1 MDICQ
6 KSDVSLLFNMLSRFV
21 IVFLPSSKCLNFMA
35 ILTIRIDFISF
46 LIWKDMKSDTIS
58 TFSPPIFPSMKL
70 WDWKSWSSFLECW
83 VLSQLF
89 HSPLLPSSRGSL
101 VSLQFLPF
109 KWCHLP
115 ICCGWYFSQQSWF
128 QLVSHSAWHFRWYIL
143 HSSEISRVKIYSLD
157 VLLSQF

>member
-1 MDICQ
+1 MAAVTTH
-6 KSDVSLLFNMLSRFV
+6 SDFGTH
-21 IVFLPSSKCLNFMA
+21 K
-35 ILTIRIDFISF
+35 
-46 LIWKDMKSDTIS
+46 MKSVTVP
-58 TFSPPIFPSMKL
+58 TFSPPIVPSMKL

-89 HSPLLPSSRGSL
+89 HSPLLASSRGSL

-128 QLVSHSAWHFRWYIL
+128 QLVSHSAWHIAWCTLYMLNEQDDKQSCHIL
-143 HSSEISRVKIYSLD
+143 FQNFEPASCFMSVSNCCFLTCIQVSKKPGKVA
-157 VLLSQF
+157 